1 MKTSTQIVLAA
12 AFVGSLSLGVQLRTV
27 YAIKPQAHEAIMP
40 QTHSSNQVAEAS
52 DGDGEENDATEAPEL
67 IKPHSRSTSSI
78 PIKVQ
83 EANNGIGRQNDAKK
97 VPERTVTNSGSNKQ
111 DDGGFDAPNDADSVR
126 EDAH

>member
-1 MKTSTQIVLAA
+1 MKTSTKIVLVAA
-12 AFVGSLSLGVQLRTV
+12 SVGALSLGVQMRTV
-27 YAIKPQAHEAIMP
+27 YAIKPQVHEAIMP
-40 QTHSSNQVAEAS
+40 QTHSSKGVAEAS

-83 EANNGIGRQNDAKK
+83 EANNGIERQNDAKK
-97 VPERTVTNSGSNKQ
+97 TPERTITDSGSNK
-111 DDGGFDAPNDADSVR
+111 DDGGFDAPNDADSIR

>member
-1 MKTSTQIVLAA
+1 MKTSTKIVLAA
-12 AFVGSLSLGVQLRTV
+12 ASVGALSLGVQLQTV
-27 YAIKPQAHEAIMP
+27 YAIKPQADEALMP
-40 QTHSSNQVAEAS
+40 QTHSSKQVAEPS

-97 VPERTVTNSGSNKQ
+97 APERTVTNSGSNK